1 MTEEEEI
8 DYTQNG
14 NDMFELFFNSD
25 YEKQEIQLP
34 SGRNMSFLGLKTS
47 MTDSDL
53 TGQIL
58 WPGCTLLMHWLDKNI
73 NIFNGKTALEVGA
86 GTAICSTFIAKYGNP
101 KKVVATDGSVPV
113 VDLMKKNIDLHPDAK
128 NIHCCLLGWNKESSQ
143 ALLKEEFPDGDKF
156 DFVFGSEI
164 AYNEN
169 CVEDLVNTADE
180 LLKKDGKFIVGHIDR
195 YYQTT
200 RAFLNKLER
209 SGFKTVE
216 KVPWDDLVNYKM
228 ELISGDVYVLQRNI

>member
-8 DYTQNG
+8 NDAQN
-14 NDMFELFFNSD
+14 NQDMFNLFFND
-25 YEKQEIQLP
+25 EYEKQEIHFP
-34 SGRNMSFLGLKTS
+34 SGRSINFLGLITA

-73 NIFNGKTALEVGA
+73 DIFNGKTAIEVGA
-86 GTAICSTFIAKYGNP
+86 GTAVCSAFVAKFGNP
-101 KKVVATDGSVPV
+101 QKVVATDGSNPV
-113 VDLMKKNIDLHPDAK
+113 VELMNKNIELHPDAK
-128 NIHCCLLGWNKESSQ
+128 NIHCRLLPWDQESCKN
-143 ALLKEEFPDGDKF
+143 LLKDEFPNGDKF

-169 CVEDLVNTADE
+169 CVEGLVDTVDI

-195 YYQTT
+195 YAQTT
-200 RAFLNKLER
+200 RAFFKKLEK
-209 SGFKTVE
+209 SGFKVVE
-216 KVPWDDLVNYKM
+216 KVPWDDLVSYKM
-228 ELISGDVYVLQRNI
+228 EMIVGAVYVLQRI